1 MTNPSPCLRIRTSFT
16 SVGKRISCGSRTAWL
31 APFRNI
37 DARRATPLDM
47 DLAADLDAADLTF
60 PVRTRFIDCP
70 LIRSDAQLA
79 YALHMA
85 TSRTSICP
93 DAAGFRCI
101 ATNPHSNWRLI
112 FQQIGQFLSDTP
124 KNAPN
129 PRWLGQVRAVR
140 HWTRKSRASIDFRE
154 IFRDFRTSVDV
165 TGRLWSWDGWDSN
178 PGPKP

>member
-70 LIRSDAQLA
+70 LNSVRCAASICLA
-79 YALHMA
+79 YGNIKSQHLPGRGRFPMHCNQPELELAASLPA
-85 TSRTSICP
+85 NL
-93 DAAGFRCI
+93 AGFQ
-101 ATNPHSNWRLI
+101 LI
-112 FQQIGQFLSDTP
+112 SRRFAFWGHPTPIFLGYP

-129 PRWLGQVRAVR
+129 PGGWPRSALDVIGRENRVLQPISARFFGISGR
-140 HWTRKSRASIDFRE
+140 QWT
-154 IFRDFRTSVDV
+154 
-165 TGRLWSWDGWDSN
+165 
-178 PGPKP
+178 

>member
-129 PRWLGQVRAVR
+129 PGGWPRSALYVIGRENRVLQSISARFFGIFGR
-140 HWTRKSRASIDFRE
+140 QWT
-154 IFRDFRTSVDV
+154 
-165 TGRLWSWDGWDSN
+165 
-178 PGPKP
+178 